1 MKAIRSLQPKAS
13 TRPASSARQPARSSF
28 VIEWSCCWS
37 RHHSMREMI
46 LLGSYFMGPSWAN
59 VSLPPATRNYPK
71 LGGMYYQVNPS
82 IWGGG
87 KPAREGGPTSTFIP
101 ICRCFTKPKTR
112 SLLAP
117 LTLFEEHIGIDNCML
132 FIPTE

>member
-1 MKAIRSLQPKAS
+1 MVS
-13 TRPASSARQPARSSF
+13 
-28 VIEWSCCWS
+28 
-37 RHHSMREMI
+37 
-46 LLGSYFMGPSWAN
+46 SWAN

-117 LTLFEEHIGIDNCML
+117 LTLFEEHIGIDDCML
-132 FIPTE
+132 FIPTAEILMVSPKDGRHLSRGIPPGSVRL

>member
-37 RHHSMREMI
+37 RHHSMREMM
-46 LLGSYFMGPSWAN
+46 LVGSYFMGPSWAN
-59 VSLPPATRNYPK
+59 VSLPLATRNYPK

-82 IWGGG
+82 IWGGENLQG
-87 KPAREGGPTSTFIP
+87 KVDQYQHSFRYADALPSQ
-101 ICRCFTKPKTR
+101 KPGA
-112 SLLAP
+112 S
-117 LTLFEEHIGIDNCML
+117 
-132 FIPTE
+132 